1 MAIDPA
7 RAADEALRQEVQADL
22 DASPELSRFH
32 LRASADDG
40 VVTIDGGVETWD
52 EVVAAGYLAAE
63 RRGVRDV
70 VNAVWAARVPPPVLE
85 AAWPPPGPPLPG
97 WVAQA
102 DVVVIG
108 AGVIGAA
115 IARELSRYRL
125 TTVVL
130 ERSSDVACGASKANN
145 GMVHPGIDPEP
156 GSLKAILN
164 VRGNALF
171 EEVCRELDV
180 PFTRDG
186 LYGLT
191 LTAEDA
197 AILPLLKA
205 RGDVNG
211 VPGVELLDR
220 EELLRRVPGATP
232 RATGAFFCPT
242 AGMTS
247 PYRLTL
253 AYAENAAANGSRLFL
268 ETAVIGLDVEGGR
281 VTGVRTNRGPIAARW
296 VINAAGIYADRISAM
311 TGHQEFTIHPRRGA
325 LVIFDRQ
332 ESGPAG
338 PSVSWFGLG
347 LPKHSKGGGAMLTV
361 DGNMEWGPDAKEV
374 ADREDTA
381 VTSEAAR
388 QVVEKFS
395 GLLPEFPRNAV
406 IAAFAGLRAA
416 TYMEDFHIA
425 PARRVGGLIHVA
437 GIQSPGLASAPAVSG
452 MVLDL
457 LRAEGL
463 LLIERDGWQPRRVEP
478 PHVAGLAPKALAELI
493 DRDPA
498 YGRIVCRC
506 ETVSEAEV
514 RAAIRGLVPAT
525 TVDAVKRRTRAGMGR
540 CQGGFCGPR
549 VATILAE
556 ELGRPPTAIT
566 KDGPGSW
573 LFSGRTRARGQAAEA
588 HS

>member
-1 MAIDPA
+1 MATDPS
-7 RAADEALRQEVQADL
+7 RAADEALRLEVQADL
-22 DASPELSRFH
+22 DASPELSRYR
-32 LRASADDG
+32 LRAAVDDG
-40 VVTIDGGVETWD
+40 VVTVVGEVETWD

-63 RRGVRDV
+63 RRGVREV
-70 VNAVWAARVPPPVLE
+70 VNAIRAARVPPPVLE
-85 AAWPPPGPPLPG
+85 AAWPAPGPPLPG

-125 TTVVL
+125 TVVVL

-171 EEVCRELDV
+171 EGVCRELDV

-186 LYGLT
+186 FYGLT
-191 LTAEDA
+191 LTPEDA

-211 VPGVELLDR
+211 VPGVEVLDR

-247 PYRLTL
+247 PYKLTL
-253 AYAENAAANGSRLFL
+253 AYAENAVANGVRLFL
-268 ETAVIGLDVEGGR
+268 ETAVVGLDVEGGR

-296 VINAAGIYADRISAM
+296 VISAAGIYADRVSAM

-325 LVIFDRQ
+325 LVIFDHQ

-338 PSVSWFGLG
+338 ASVGWFGLG
-347 LPKHSKGGGAMLTV
+347 MPKHSKGGGAMFTV
-361 DGNMEWGPDAKEV
+361 DGNMEWGPDAEEV
-374 ADREDTA
+374 PDREDTA
-381 VTSEAAR
+381 VTTEAVG
-388 QVVEKFS
+388 QVVDKFS

-416 TYMEDFHIA
+416 TYKEDFHIA
-425 PARRVGGLIHVA
+425 PSRRAGGLIHVA
-437 GIQSPGLASAPAVSG
+437 GIQSPGLASAPAVAE

-457 LRAEGL
+457 LRAEGI
-463 LLIERDGWQPRRVEP
+463 LLIERDGWQPRRTEP
-478 PHVAGLAPKALAELI
+478 PHVAGLPQGALAELVE
-493 DRDPA
+493 RDPA

-549 VATILAE
+549 VAAILAE
-556 ELGRPPTAIT
+556 ELGRPTTAIT
-566 KDGPGSW
+566 KEGPGSW
-573 LFSGRTRARGQAAEA
+573 LFAGRTREGGLT
-588 HS
+588 